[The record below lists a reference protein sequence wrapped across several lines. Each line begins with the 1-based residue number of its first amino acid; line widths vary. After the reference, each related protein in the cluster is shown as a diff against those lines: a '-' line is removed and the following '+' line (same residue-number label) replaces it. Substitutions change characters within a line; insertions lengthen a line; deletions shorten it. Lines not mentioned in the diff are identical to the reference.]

1 MSTENYEIGIVGA
14 GPAGMSA
21 AINAKARDKDVVIFE
36 SSQLAKKIEWA
47 PHVDNYLGFSQVSG
61 EELAEQFI
69 NHIKE
74 LEIPIIKEKVVQ
86 VFPMGDQLMVTTN
99 GESYQVKKLIL
110 TIGVVQEAKITGEA
124 DYIGQGISYC
134 ATCDGRLYKD
144 KEVLVISDSAHH
156 EDEANFLADI
166 CETVY
171 YIPQYKDIENLD
183 NRINVVREKVREIN
197 GEELANNV
205 ITEEQEY
212 GVDGIFILRET
223 VPPSEIVAGLEL
235 DGKYIKVDREFK
247 TNVKGVY
254 AAGDCIGRP
263 LQISKATGE
272 GQVAVLKAIEELDQ
286 E

>member
-1 MSTENYEIGIVGA
+1 MSTENYEIAIVGA

-69 NHIKE
+69 SHIKD

-86 VFPMGDQLMVTTN
+86 AFPMGDQLMLTTN

-110 TIGVVQEAKITGEA
+110 AIGVVQEAKIEGEA
-124 DYIGQGISYC
+124 DYVGQGVSYC

-171 YIPQYKDIENLD
+171 YIPQYKEIKNLD
-183 NRINVVREKVREIN
+183 DRIKVVREEVKEIT
-197 GEELANNV
+197 GEDLANKV
-205 ITEEQEY
+205 QTDRQEY
-212 GVDGIFILRET
+212 EVDGIFILRET
-223 VPPSEIVAGLEL
+223 VPPTEIVPGLEL
-235 DGKYIKVDREFK
+235 DGKYIKVDQEFK
-247 TNVKGVY
+247 TNVEGVY

-272 GQVAVLKAIEELDQ
+272 GQVAALKAIEELDQ

>member
-1 MSTENYEIGIVGA
+1 MSNEVYEIAIVGA

-36 SSQLAKKIEWA
+36 SSQVAKKIGWA
-47 PHVDNYLGFSQVSG
+47 PHVDNYLGFSKVSG

-69 NHIKE
+69 DHIKE
-74 LEIPIIKEKVVQ
+74 LEIPVIKEKVVQ
-86 VFPMGDQLMVTTN
+86 IFPMGDQLMLTTN

-110 TIGVVQEAKITGEA
+110 AIGVVQEAKILGEA
-124 DYIGQGISYC
+124 DYVGQGISYC

-171 YIPQYKDIENLD
+171 YIPQYEEIKDLD
-183 NRINVVREKVREIN
+183 DRIKVVREKVKEIT
-197 GEELANNV
+197 GKDLADKV
-205 ITEEQEY
+205 KTDQQEY
-212 GVDGIFILRET
+212 EVDGIFILRET

-247 TNVKGVY
+247 TSVQGIY

-272 GQVAVLKAIEELDQ
+272 GQVAALKAIEELAQ